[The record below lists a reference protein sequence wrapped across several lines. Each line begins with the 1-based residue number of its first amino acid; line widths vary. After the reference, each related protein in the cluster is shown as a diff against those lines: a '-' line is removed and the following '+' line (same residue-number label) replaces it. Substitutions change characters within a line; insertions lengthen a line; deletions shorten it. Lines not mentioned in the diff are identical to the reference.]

1 MRKQEFTIGTGD
13 ILYKRAYASLEN
25 VEQYEIKDVRI
36 SFYIGGTK
44 TIFKV
49 RYSGCD
55 PETGKGDYHYHGIKE
70 MYLSDILSMSDTY
83 EKALKDI
90 TIIDEEYED

>member
-1 MRKQEFTIGTGD
+1 MRKQEFTIGIGD
-13 ILYKRAYASLEN
+13 ILYKRAYASFEN

-49 RYSGCD
+49 
-55 PETGKGDYHYHGIKE
+55 
-70 MYLSDILSMSDTY
+70 
-83 EKALKDI
+83 
-90 TIIDEEYED
+90 